1 MKTLNFFSKNKN
13 MLNTPN
19 KNSRARLVDTF
30 SGIVQIPVDSM
41 HLEAEWIMPPN
52 ASGVVIFAHGS
63 GSSRHSRRNQF
74 VASILHESGIG
85 TVLLDLLTRQEERRD
100 AADGQLRFDI
110 EMLTNRLITAVR
122 WVEDHPAA
130 HEQPIGLFGASTG
143 AAAAIAAAS
152 ILGER
157 ISAVVSRGG
166 RPDLAYE
173 HLRHVTAPTLLIVGE
188 RDDAVVRLNKE
199 ASQHLRCLKK
209 LSIIPGATHLFE
221 EPGALEKVS
230 SLAAGW
236 FKKNLVRET
245 RQIKTHGEVV
255 EV

>member
-1 MKTLNFFSKNKN
+1 
-13 MLNTPN
+13 
-19 KNSRARLVDTF
+19 
-30 SGIVQIPVDSM
+30 
-41 HLEAEWIMPPN
+41 
-52 ASGVVIFAHGS
+52 
-63 GSSRHSRRNQF
+63 
-74 VASILHESGIG
+74 
-85 TVLLDLLTRQEERRD
+85 
-100 AADGQLRFDI
+100 
-110 EMLTNRLITAVR
+110 
-122 WVEDHPAA
+122 VEDHPAA

>member
-1 MKTLNFFSKNKN
+1 
-13 MLNTPN
+13 MLNTHH
-19 KNSRARLVDTF
+19 KNSRSRLVDTF

-74 VASILHESGIG
+74 VASILHESGVG

-110 EMLTNRLITAVR
+110 EMLTNRLITSVR

-130 HEQPIGLFGASTG
+130 HDQSIGLFGASTG
-143 AAAAIAAAS
+143 AAAAVGAAS
-152 ILGER
+152 ILGDR

-199 ASQHLRCLKK
+199 ASLHLRCIKK

-221 EPGALEKVS
+221 EPGALERVA
-230 SLAAGW
+230 SLAASW
-236 FKKNLVRET
+236 FKKHLARDSRKQET
-245 RQIKTHGEVV
+245 HREVV

>member
-1 MKTLNFFSKNKN
+1 
-13 MLNTPN
+13 MLNTHH
-19 KNSRARLVDTF
+19 KNSRGRLVDPF

-74 VASILHESGIG
+74 VASILHESGVG

-130 HEQPIGLFGASTG
+130 HDQPLGLFGASTG

-152 ILGER
+152 ILGDR

-221 EPGALEKVS
+221 EPGALERVA
-230 SLAAGW
+230 SLAASW
-236 FKKNLVRET
+236 FKNHLARDARKQET
-245 RQIKTHGEVV
+245 HREVV

>member
-1 MKTLNFFSKNKN
+1 
-13 MLNTPN
+13 MLNTHH
-19 KNSRARLVDTF
+19 KNSRGRLVDPF

-52 ASGVVIFAHGS
+52 VSGVVIFAHGS

-74 VASILHESGIG
+74 VASVLHESGIG

-130 HEQPIGLFGASTG
+130 HDQPIGLFGASTG

-221 EPGALEKVS
+221 EPGALEKVA

-236 FKKNLVRET
+236 FKKHLARET
-245 RQIKTHGEVV
+245 RQNEIHREVV

>member
-1 MKTLNFFSKNKN
+1 VKTLNFFFKNKT

>member
-1 MKTLNFFSKNKN
+1 
-13 MLNTPN
+13 MLNTHHT
-19 KNSRARLVDTF
+19 NSRGRLVDTF

-74 VASILHESGIG
+74 VASILHESGVG

-152 ILGER
+152 ILGDR

-173 HLRHVTAPTLLIVGE
+173 HLRHITAPTLLIVGE
-188 RDDAVVRLNKE
+188 RDDAVVHLNKE

-221 EPGALEKVS
+221 EPGALEKVA
-230 SLAAGW
+230 SLAASW
-236 FKKNLVRET
+236 FKNHLAGESRKQQTHREA
-245 RQIKTHGEVV
+245 IEV
-255 EV
+255 

>member
-1 MKTLNFFSKNKN
+1 
-13 MLNTPN
+13 MLNTHH
-19 KNSRARLVDTF
+19 KNSRGRLVDTF

-52 ASGVVIFAHGS
+52 VSGVVIFAHGS

-74 VASILHESGIG
+74 VASVLHESGIG

-130 HEQPIGLFGASTG
+130 HDQPIGLFGASTG

-157 ISAVVSRGG
+157 ISAVHADLFPMAAAILRLAIPRFDRGEG
-166 RPDLAYE
+166 KPAETALPIY
-173 HLRHVTAPTLLIVGE
+173 LRDKVALKTSE
-188 RDDAVVRLNKE
+188 RK
-199 ASQHLRCLKK
+199 
-209 LSIIPGATHLFE
+209 
-221 EPGALEKVS
+221 
-230 SLAAGW
+230 
-236 FKKNLVRET
+236 
-245 RQIKTHGEVV
+245 
-255 EV
+255 

>member
-1 MKTLNFFSKNKN
+1 M
-13 MLNTPN
+13 
-19 KNSRARLVDTF
+19 DIF
-30 SGIVQIPVDSM
+30 SGIVQIPVDST
-41 HLEAEWIMPPN
+41 HLEAEWIMPPD
-52 ASGVVIFAHGS
+52 ARGVVLFAHGS

-74 VASILHESGIG
+74 VASILHESRVG

-100 AADGQLRFDI
+100 AVEGRLRFDI
-110 EMLTNRLITAVR
+110 EMLTNRLITAIR

-130 HEQPIGLFGASTG
+130 HNQSIGLFGASTG

-152 ILGER
+152 ILGKR

-188 RDDAVVRLNKE
+188 KDDAVVRLNKE

-221 EPGALEKVS
+221 EPGALEKVAN
-230 SLAAGW
+230 LAASW
-236 FKKNLVRET
+236 FKTYLAAAPKSHEVQREVAT
-245 RQIKTHGEVV
+245 V
-255 EV
+255 

>member
-1 MKTLNFFSKNKN
+1 

-130 HEQPIGLFGASTG
+130 HEQPIGLFGTSTG

>member
-1 MKTLNFFSKNKN
+1 
-13 MLNTPN
+13 MLNTPH

-52 ASGVVIFAHGS
+52 ASGAVVFAHGS

-130 HEQPIGLFGASTG
+130 HGQQIGLFGASTG

-221 EPGALEKVS
+221 EPGALEKVA

-236 FKKNLVRET
+236 FKKHLAREA
-245 RQIKTHGEVV
+245 RPSATHREVV

>member
-1 MKTLNFFSKNKN
+1 MLAKNKKTN
-13 MLNTPN
+13 G
-19 KNSRARLVDTF
+19 RIVDNF
-30 SGIVQIPVDSM
+30 SGIVQIPVDSL

-52 ASGVVIFAHGS
+52 ASGIVIFAHGS

-74 VASILHESGIG
+74 VASILHESRIG
-85 TVLLDLLTRQEERRD
+85 TVLLDLLTRQEERKD
-100 AADGQLRFDI
+100 ASDGQLRFDI
-110 EMLTNRLITAVR
+110 ELLTNRLITAVR

-130 HEQPIGLFGASTG
+130 HGHSIGLFGASTG
-143 AAAAIAAAS
+143 AAAAIATAA

-157 ISAVVSRGG
+157 IGALVSRGG

-188 RDDAVVRLNKE
+188 RDDAVLRLNKE

-221 EPGALEKVS
+221 EPGALERVAG
-230 SLAAGW
+230 LAAGW
-236 FKKNLVRET
+236 FKTHLSGEIGISKYHREA
-245 RQIKTHGEVV
+245 V

>member
-1 MKTLNFFSKNKN
+1 
-13 MLNTPN
+13 
-19 KNSRARLVDTF
+19 
-30 SGIVQIPVDSM
+30 M

-74 VASILHESGIG
+74 VASILHESGVG

-152 ILGER
+152 ILGDR

-221 EPGALEKVS
+221 EPGALERVA
-230 SLAAGW
+230 SLAASW
-236 FKKNLVRET
+236 FKNHLARDARKQET
-245 RQIKTHGEVV
+245 HREVV